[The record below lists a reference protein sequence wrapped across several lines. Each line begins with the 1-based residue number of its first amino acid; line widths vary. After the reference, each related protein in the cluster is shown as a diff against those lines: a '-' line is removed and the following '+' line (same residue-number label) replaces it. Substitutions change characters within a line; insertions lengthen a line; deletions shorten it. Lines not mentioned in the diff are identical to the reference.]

1 MMPRESSPPAQPPGG
16 VTGDDLLA
24 AGLRVLRDEGPAA
37 LRVRRVAAAAGCS
50 TMGVYTWFGGKDG
63 LVEAM
68 WLDGF
73 QGLGRAL
80 NAVAAA
86 GPPRRRIARL
96 TGAYR
101 DWALAHPTQYQLM
114 FGRAVPEF
122 EPGPELLT
130 EAASGTFSIL
140 VEAVTAAQSSG
151 ELRPDTPG
159 QLALYVWGLAHGL
172 VMIELSGVVPPQAQG
187 DPGRAYRLA
196 IDALL
201 AGLKR

>member
-1 MMPRESSPPAQPPGG
+1 
-16 VTGDDLLA
+16 
-24 AGLRVLRDEGPAA
+24 
-37 LRVRRVAAAAGCS
+37 
-50 TMGVYTWFGGKDG
+50 MGVYTWFGGKDG

-73 QGLGRAL
+73 RGLGRAL
-80 NAVAAA
+80 TAVAGGGA
-86 GPPRRRIARL
+86 PRRRIVRL
-96 TGAYR
+96 INAYR
-101 DWALAHPTQYQLM
+101 DWALAHPTHYQLM

-122 EPGPELLT
+122 EPGPELLN

-140 VEAVTAAQSSG
+140 VEAVTAAQSSRQ
-151 ELRPDTPG
+151 LRPGNPG

-187 DPGRAYRLA
+187 DPRRAYRLA

-201 AGLKR
+201 AGLTP

>member
-1 MMPRESSPPAQPPGG
+1 
-16 VTGDDLLA
+16 
-24 AGLRVLRDEGPAA
+24 
-37 LRVRRVAAAAGCS
+37 
-50 TMGVYTWFGGKDG
+50 
-63 LVEAM
+63 M
-68 WLDGF
+68 WLVGF
-73 QGLGRAL
+73 RGLGRAL
-80 NAVAAA
+80 TAVAAA

-96 TGAYR
+96 TDAYR

-122 EPGPELLT
+122 EPGPVLLT

-140 VEAVTAAQSSG
+140 VEAVKAAQSSRQ
-151 ELRPDTPG
+151 LRPDKPG

-187 DPGRAYRLA
+187 DPRRAYRLA

-201 AGLKR
+201 AGLAR